1 VHQVKIALA
10 LPDAPSGSKRRYERV
25 LRPFAPIDAAAS
37 SFRLTKFKL
46 DLHRRRSVRPA
57 LITHRRFAQVKKSAN
72 ESWPTLE
79 SGERALGWGNTF
91 GRK

>member
-1 VHQVKIALA
+1 MHQVKIALA

-46 DLHRRRSVRPA
+46 DLVLVSCATIVDVLFDLHSSHIDVSPG
-57 LITHRRFAQVKKSAN
+57 Q
-72 ESWPTLE
+72 E
-79 SGERALGWGNTF
+79 ER
-91 GRK
+91 K